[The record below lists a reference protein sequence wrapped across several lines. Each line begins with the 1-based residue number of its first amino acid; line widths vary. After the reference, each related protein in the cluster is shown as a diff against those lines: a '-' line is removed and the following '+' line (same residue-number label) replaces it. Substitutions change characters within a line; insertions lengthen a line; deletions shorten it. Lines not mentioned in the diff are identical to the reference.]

1 MRPSYK
7 FNRLWIVLSFF
18 MIASNLIAQEQSG
31 DYNYQ
36 PESGQE
42 GKDVIWVPTPQVL
55 VDKMLDMAKVTPG
68 DYLMD
73 LGSGDGRLVIT
84 AAKRGAS
91 ALGIE
96 YNQEMVDLS
105 IQNASKEGVSSKAK
119 FLQADLFE
127 TDLSKATVITL
138 FLLPGLNLKLRPRL
152 LELKPG
158 TRIVSNTFTMEEWEP
173 DNSVNLDYDCDSW
186 CNAYLWIIPAK
197 AEGKWKLNEGELIIK
212 QEFQKIS
219 GIFKN
224 GNSSVEISDG
234 RLKGSEIKFKANGAD
249 YTGTL
254 SGNKIE
260 GICTIGRDAKK
271 WTATR

>member
-1 MRPSYK
+1 MRPSYM
-7 FNRLWIVLSFF
+7 FNRLWIVLSFLL
-18 MIASNLIAQEQSG
+18 IASPLIAQEQTG

-42 GKDVIWVPTPQVL
+42 GKDVIWVPTPQML
-55 VDKMLDMAKVTPG
+55 VDKMLDLAKVTPG

-84 AAKRGAS
+84 AVKRGAS

-105 IQNASKEGVSSKAK
+105 IRNAAKEGVSSKAE

-138 FLLPGLNLKLRPRL
+138 FLLPGINLKLRPRL

-173 DNSVNLDYDCDSW
+173 DDSVILDYDCHSW
-186 CNAYLWIIPAK
+186 CKAYLWIIPAK
-197 AEGKWKLNEGELIIK
+197 AEGKWKLDQGELIIK
-212 QEFQKIS
+212 QEFQEIS

-234 RLKGSEIKFKANGAD
+234 HLNGFEIKFKANGAD

-271 WTATR
+271 WSATR